1 MKQAIEY
8 GDRRMTLKEV
18 AEATGASYSTV
29 AAYAQRAG
37 WTQNGKITLLNE
49 AQVTVILEAMKAKET
64 GAGFHKKETGST
76 FHNVIEGVETA
87 HSRAVRIAV
96 LTQKQREID
105 QQIQAELQ
113 AEIVELRAKNK
124 SLANN
129 LQATE
134 NLLTERETGLSTYQR
149 IAESRG
155 LVLSDRDDL
164 TSAYRGRM

>member
-1 MKQAIEY
+1 MNAIANY
-8 GDRRMTLKEV
+8 GDKRMTLRAV

-105 QQIQAELQ
+105 QQIQGELQ

-134 NLLTERETGLSTYQR
+134 NLLTERTTGLSTYQR
-149 IAESRG
+149 IAESGG
-155 LVLSDRDDL
+155 LALTDRDDVL
-164 TSAYRGRM
+164 GTYGRRK